1 MSPARR
7 SPHFPAITRLIA
19 LALVLA
25 HGGTSAAGAQEA
37 AGDDFGRLFH
47 SPAQRRAI
55 DAGEPRRTPA
65 RETKPAPALTPPVAR
80 ARIDGILRRSDGR
93 DSVWLNGELQPIPP
107 GLRLAP
113 GDRRELIPAAAP
125 QTRLRVGD
133 SWPIATETSETPALR
148 PERTTGA
155 VQ

>member
-7 SPHFPAITRLIA
+7 SPHLPAVARLMA

-25 HGGTSAAGAQEA
+25 HGGPVAARSQEA

-47 SPAQRRAI
+47 SPAQRRVL

-65 RETKPAPALTPPVAR
+65 HATKPAPALTPPVAR

-93 DSVWLNGELQPIPP
+93 DTVWLNGELQPVPP

-133 SWPIATETSETPALR
+133 SWPIATEASETPTLR
-148 PERTTGA
+148 PGRTTGA
-155 VQ
+155 AP